1 MAGSLFDQ
9 LKKSGLV
16 DEKKARKA
24 KQEQHQQNKKSRANK
39 VKKGQVVV
47 SEAAQLAAK
56 AAEEKAARDRQLN
69 RERQQEQAKKAAQ
82 AEVRQVIESNQIK
95 GFEGEV
101 VYNFADGKQVK
112 SLNVNP
118 KTHKGLS
125 TERIRIARFSGGYV
139 LVDSEA
145 AEKIDQRDK
154 AILIPIAGSN
164 DSISQED
171 QDYYAQF
178 EIPDDLVW

>member
-16 DEKKARKA
+16 DEKKARKV
-24 KQEQHQQNKKSRANK
+24 KQQQHQQNKKNRANK
-39 VKKGQVVV
+39 TKKGQAVV

-56 AAEEKAARDRQLN
+56 AAQEKAERDRLLN
-69 RERQQEQAKKAAQ
+69 QQRQQEQAQRALQ
-82 AEVRQVIESNQIK
+82 AEVKQIIESNQLK
-95 GFEGEV
+95 EFDGEV
-101 VYNFADGKQVK
+101 VYNFADEKSVK
-112 SLNVNP
+112 SLNVNS
-118 KTHKGLS
+118 KTHRGLS
-125 TERIRIARFSGGYV
+125 SDKIRIARFNGGYA

-145 AEKIDQRDK
+145 AEKIEQRDNNV
-154 AILIPIAGSN
+154 LIPIASAD